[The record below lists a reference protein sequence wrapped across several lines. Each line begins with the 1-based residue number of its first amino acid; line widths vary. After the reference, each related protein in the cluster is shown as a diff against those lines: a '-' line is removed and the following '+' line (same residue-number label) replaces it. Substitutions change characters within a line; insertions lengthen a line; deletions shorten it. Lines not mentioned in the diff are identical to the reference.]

1 MKQIIFFISTL
12 FVVLGLHAQTA
23 VNEDGSIK
31 FRGNVAIV
39 VDSKCYTFSDGVA
52 VKTVDDG
59 TSAALKTSLR
69 AIAMQKFQNMC
80 FGIVNR
86 DDEATKQVEEL
97 IEENKLEDYLDGI
110 SAKAKNQGA
119 DYLYLVEAVVYGEN
133 DAAVQIE
140 ISTRLIN
147 VENNMGYH
155 SFFRS
160 NPVKLKDEDQMR
172 RESTKIVKDFSSSLE
187 NTLMKVFPEQY
198 FIQNANG
205 KELTLGAYQP
215 NGKILSTDKFYA
227 FKFQKENMQIG
238 GNSAPIQVLENVAV
252 CQNPTLKNGQLTVK
266 ADKQVSKS
274 SDIVLFRN
282 VAQPVFCGTN
292 QMTITFFGL
301 IDDRT
306 TFDDMVKGRI
316 NNAMFD
322 AITKH
327 AGLQLIEH
335 DHLASLKE
343 ERELQKSEDF
353 IDGHVVEQMK
363 SIGAMFL
370 LKLEDYQR
378 NGANVSLK
386 VSLIS
391 VEQNMILRTVDVVSS
406 IDNIENEM
414 YKQLCDRFA
423 FPCVVKMIGK
433 DKLELS
439 SVLSLT
445 DDDDCILELT
455 KATKNP
461 MTGELSYSR
470 ADLCS
475 LKMENYQGNKCLMS
489 IDKVFSKDDMKGI
502 ENFSVA
508 GLVTVRIDGTKI
520 KSNVSD
526 KTDVRQKAG
535 KEEKKPKQKKE
546 STFSK
551 LKNALLN
558 KATFKISHN

>member
-1 MKQIIFFISTL
+1 
-12 FVVLGLHAQTA
+12 
-23 VNEDGSIK
+23 
-31 FRGNVAIV
+31 
-39 VDSKCYTFSDGVA
+39 
-52 VKTVDDG
+52 
-59 TSAALKTSLR
+59 
-69 AIAMQKFQNMC
+69 
-80 FGIVNR
+80 
-86 DDEATKQVEEL
+86 
-97 IEENKLEDYLDGI
+97 
-110 SAKAKNQGA
+110 
-119 DYLYLVEAVVYGEN
+119 
-133 DAAVQIE
+133 
-140 ISTRLIN
+140 
-147 VENNMGYH
+147 
-155 SFFRS
+155 
-160 NPVKLKDEDQMR
+160 
-172 RESTKIVKDFSSSLE
+172 
-187 NTLMKVFPEQY
+187 
-198 FIQNANG
+198 
-205 KELTLGAYQP
+205 
-215 NGKILSTDKFYA
+215 
-227 FKFQKENMQIG
+227 
-238 GNSAPIQVLENVAV
+238 
-252 CQNPTLKNGQLTVK
+252 
-266 ADKQVSKS
+266 
-274 SDIVLFRN
+274 
-282 VAQPVFCGTN
+282 
-292 QMTITFFGL
+292 
-301 IDDRT
+301 
-306 TFDDMVKGRI
+306 
-316 NNAMFD
+316 
-322 AITKH
+322 
-327 AGLQLIEH
+327 
-335 DHLASLKE
+335 
-343 ERELQKSEDF
+343 
-353 IDGHVVEQMK
+353 
-363 SIGAMFL
+363 MFL

-526 KTDVRQKAG
+526 KTEVRQKAG